1 MRTSTFI
8 ASAAAVAGTVY
19 ATPSAVISVEF
30 HDNGALKNTSI
41 TVPIGTVYT
50 DPKNLYQ
57 VSTLYLN
64 SAVDADVNSIICT
77 PFQNNHGTGAGGK
90 DFSYGKPSLL
100 STNSVQVGSIVCRLT
115 SSTTSITSGTATAT
129 ATVGGATTI
138 PRTTLSTTA
147 TVATPTLANTD
158 SGATDVPTQT
168 GTGSSGSGNG
178 TGNGNGT
185 AIGTSAATGTSTPV
199 GSGVM
204 GRDLPYMMF
213 GLVLGAAGLMF
224 AM

>member
-8 ASAAAVAGTVY
+8 ASAAALAGTVY

-30 HDNGALKNTSI
+30 HDNGALKNTSV

-57 VSTLYLN
+57 VSTLYLS
-64 SAVDADVNSIICT
+64 SAVDADVNSITCT

-90 DFSYGKPSLL
+90 DFSYGNPSLL

-115 SSTTSITSGTATAT
+115 SSTTSIASGTAT

-168 GTGSSGSGNG
+168 GTGSAGRGNG
-178 TGNGNGT
+178 TGSGDGT
-185 AIGTSAATGTSTPV
+185 ATGTSAATGTSIPV
-199 GSGVM
+199 GSSAM
-204 GRDLPYMMF
+204 GRDLPYLMS

-224 AM
+224 AV